1 MFSNFR
7 IHSIITFFFYLI
19 LIGVSILS
27 LINVMKESTTFD
39 EAFVG
44 NEARFPSFTLCPSD
58 NFYRNKS
65 IESFEDV
72 AEEIKNVKMNFKIN
86 YVEFKANEDTTIV
99 EETYNQTL
107 NNNWFFA
114 PKISEFHPYE
124 TIICFIM
131 APYRKHKYHPD
142 RSYSVSYWNCE
153 IVLNYINY
161 IFVFH
166 TSILDYCLN

>member
-1 MFSNFR
+1 MQEDTHKMFLNFR

-44 NEARFPSFTLCPSD
+44 NDATFPRFTLCPST

-65 IESFEDV
+65 IQSFEDV
-72 AEEIKNVKMNFKIN
+72 SEEIKNLKKNFKID
-86 YVEFKANEDTTIV
+86 YIEFKPYEDAQFV
-99 EETYNQTL
+99 EETYNETL

-124 TIICFIM
+124 TVICLIM
-131 APYRKHKYHPD
+131 APYRQQKYNPD
-142 RSYSVSYWNCE
+142 RTYSVSHWNCG
-153 IVLNYINY
+153 
-161 IFVFH
+161 IFS
-166 TSILDYCLN
+166 TKL